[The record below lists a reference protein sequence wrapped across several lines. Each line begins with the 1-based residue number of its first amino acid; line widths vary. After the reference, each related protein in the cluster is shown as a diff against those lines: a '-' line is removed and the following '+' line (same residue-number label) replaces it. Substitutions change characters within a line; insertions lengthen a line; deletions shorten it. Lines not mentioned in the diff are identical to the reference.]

1 MHNVANRVAASLAAI
16 LLVVAAPLGPACS
29 QGLDKMRLGYSG
41 TGLNNYVLEMDRRG
55 GIFRKNGLD
64 LEVVYVN
71 SGSLLNQ
78 ALIAGTF
85 DVSFSQGSEAMLA
98 KLRGADMRITA
109 VIANRFNHVY
119 LTASAITS
127 IKQLKGKKV
136 AVSRFGSGSHFQS
149 NLALKE
155 GGLDP
160 DKDVTILQIGN
171 SAARMAAI
179 LSGTVDGT
187 IMAADFVPRAKKEGF
202 NVVADLA
209 DSKIDYPFLSLNM
222 MGNYIERNPK
232 MVKSLIKSMS
242 ESIRALQTD
251 LSAAKV
257 VVRAVLRTEDVE
269 TVDYATMR
277 SIQVLARRPFPTSA
291 GIQTVLDELGK
302 EPKAKSSKFE
312 DFVDLRVGALE
323 LFIPDEVLRQR
334 DVRQV
339 RGIENQAFCA
349 VSRQRGTA
357 DDCSRHDVGRRQDG
371 DSKRNELCHCPHAS
385 IRPWHGRAP
394 SLRCW
399 RSVCRRRCKGSR
411 RLPTA

>member
-1 MHNVANRVAASLAAI
+1 MKRFIVATLLFILQFSSSSIALAQT
-16 LLVVAAPLGPACS
+16 LE
-29 QGLDKMRLGYSG
+29 KMRLGYSG
-41 TGLNNYVLEMDRRG
+41 TGLNNYVLEMGRRAG
-55 GIFRKNGLD
+55 LFRKNGLD

-98 KLRGADMRITA
+98 KLRGADMRIVA
-109 VIANRFNHVY
+109 VIANHFNHVY
-119 LTASAITS
+119 LTAPAITS

-171 SAARMAAI
+171 SSARMAAI

-202 NVVADLA
+202 NIVADLA

-222 MGNYIERNPK
+222 MANYIERNPK
-232 MVKSLIKSMS
+232 RVKVLIKSMS
-242 ESIRALQTD
+242 ESIRTLQTD
-251 LSAAKV
+251 PAAAKA

-277 SIQVLARRPFPTSA
+277 SIQVLQRRPFPTAA
-291 GIQTVLDELGK
+291 GIQTVLDELSK

-312 DFVDLRVGALE
+312 DFVDLRALKELDQEGA
-323 LFIPDEVLRQR
+323 F
-334 DVRQV
+334 
-339 RGIENQAFCA
+339 
-349 VSRQRGTA
+349 
-357 DDCSRHDVGRRQDG
+357 
-371 DSKRNELCHCPHAS
+371 K
-385 IRPWHGRAP
+385 
-394 SLRCW
+394 
-399 RSVCRRRCKGSR
+399 
-411 RLPTA
+411 

>member
-1 MHNVANRVAASLAAI
+1 MKRPVIVTLWFLLTFLFQLPFSNLA
-16 LLVVAAPLGPACS
+16 LG
-29 QGLDKMRLGYSG
+29 QTLDKMRLGYSG
-41 TGLNNYVLEMDRRG
+41 TGLNNYVLEMGRRA

-98 KLRGADMRITA
+98 KLRGADMRIVA
-109 VIANRFNHVY
+109 VIANHFNHVY
-119 LTASAITS
+119 LTAPAITS

-149 NLALKE
+149 NLALKD

-171 SAARMAAI
+171 SSARMAAI

-187 IMAADFVPRAKKEGF
+187 IMAADFVPRAKREGF
-202 NVVADLA
+202 NIVADLA

-222 MGNYIERNPK
+222 MANYIERNPK
-232 MVKSLIKSMS
+232 MVKALIKSMS
-242 ESIRALQTD
+242 ESIRTLQTD
-251 LSAAKV
+251 QAAAKA

-277 SIQVLARRPFPTSA
+277 SIQVLQRRPFPTTA

-302 EPKAKSSKFE
+302 QPKAKSSKFD
-312 DFVDLRVGALE
+312 DFVDLRALKELDQEGA
-323 LFIPDEVLRQR
+323 F
-334 DVRQV
+334 
-339 RGIENQAFCA
+339 
-349 VSRQRGTA
+349 
-357 DDCSRHDVGRRQDG
+357 
-371 DSKRNELCHCPHAS
+371 K
-385 IRPWHGRAP
+385 
-394 SLRCW
+394 
-399 RSVCRRRCKGSR
+399 
-411 RLPTA
+411 

>member
-1 MHNVANRVAASLAAI
+1 MKTFVARHIAVLVAASLAAM
-16 LLVVAAPLGPACS
+16 AAVGPLSA
-29 QGLDKMRLGYSG
+29 QTLDKMRLGYSG
-41 TGLNNYVLEMDRRG
+41 TGLNNYVLEMGRRA

-85 DVSFSQGSEAMLA
+85 DVSFSQGSESMLA

-119 LTASAITS
+119 LTAPTITS

-160 DKDVTILQIGN
+160 DKDVTVLQIGN
-171 SAARMAAI
+171 SGARMAAI

-187 IMAADFVPRAKKEGF
+187 IIAADFVPRAKKEGF
-202 NVVADLA
+202 NIVADLA

-222 MGNYIERNPK
+222 MGSYIDRNPK
-232 MVKSLIKSMS
+232 MVKALIKGMA
-242 ESIRALQTD
+242 ESITVLQTD
-251 LSAAKV
+251 TNAAKA
-257 VVRAVLRTEDVE
+257 VVRSVLRTDDIE
-269 TVDYATMR
+269 TADYATMR
-277 SIQVLARRPFPTSA
+277 SIQVLARRPFPTPA

-312 DFVDLRVGALE
+312 DFVDLRALKELDREGA
-323 LFIPDEVLRQR
+323 F
-334 DVRQV
+334 
-339 RGIENQAFCA
+339 
-349 VSRQRGTA
+349 
-357 DDCSRHDVGRRQDG
+357 
-371 DSKRNELCHCPHAS
+371 K
-385 IRPWHGRAP
+385 
-394 SLRCW
+394 
-399 RSVCRRRCKGSR
+399 
-411 RLPTA
+411 

>member
-1 MHNVANRVAASLAAI
+1 MYSVAIRVAVWLAVFILAVAASHS
-16 LLVVAAPLGPACS
+16 PAYS
-29 QGLDKMRLGYSG
+29 QALEKMRLGYSG
-41 TGLNNYVLEMDRRG
+41 TGLNNYVLEMGRRG
-55 GIFRKNGLD
+55 GLFRKNGLD

-85 DVSFSQGSEAMLA
+85 DASFSQGSEAMLA

-119 LTASAITS
+119 LTAPAITS
-127 IKQLKGKKV
+127 IKQLRGKKV

-160 DKDVTILQIGN
+160 DKDVTVLQIGN

-187 IMAADFVPRAKKEGF
+187 IMSADFVPRAKREGF

-209 DSKIDYPFLSLNM
+209 ATNIDYPFLSLNI

-232 MVKSLIKSMS
+232 MVKALIKSMS
-242 ESIRALQTD
+242 ESVTVLQTD
-251 LSAAKV
+251 TSAAKA
-257 VVRAVLRTEDVE
+257 VVRSVLRTEDVE
-269 TVDYATMR
+269 TVDNATMR
-277 SIQVLARRPFPTSA
+277 SIPVLARRPFPTTA
-291 GIQTVLDELGK
+291 GIQTVLDELSK

-312 DFVDLRVGALE
+312 DFVDLRALKELEREGA
-323 LFIPDEVLRQR
+323 F
-334 DVRQV
+334 
-339 RGIENQAFCA
+339 
-349 VSRQRGTA
+349 
-357 DDCSRHDVGRRQDG
+357 
-371 DSKRNELCHCPHAS
+371 K
-385 IRPWHGRAP
+385 
-394 SLRCW
+394 
-399 RSVCRRRCKGSR
+399 
-411 RLPTA
+411 